1 MDDLAIANIHSYMAY
16 SATTVE
22 KQVSRT
28 NITGTDCLCGSSLCS
43 RSSRQRI
50 SEMLINSHDKSGA
63 VGTIGQAC
71 TSSDIWVTKKLHCIA
86 YHIGQIGRVG

>member
-1 MDDLAIANIHSYMAY
+1 MDDLAITNIHSYMTY
-16 SATTVE
+16 SSTTIE

-43 RSSRQRI
+43 GSSWQRI
-50 SEMLINSHDKSGA
+50 SEMLVNSHNKSGA

-71 TSSDIWVTKKLHCIA
+71 TSPDIWVTKELHCIV
-86 YHIGQIGRVG
+86 YHIGEIGRVG